1 MTEEE
6 KAEIAEYE
14 KSLKKQAKQAQKL
27 EAQLET
33 QNGFSRQIYSTDPQ
47 TLMRKKSMASAST
60 LIKKVKATMLQV
72 FKLRA
77 ELEKILAD
85 G

>member
-1 MTEEE
+1 
-6 KAEIAEYE
+6 
-14 KSLKKQAKQAQKL
+14 
-27 EAQLET
+27 
-33 QNGFSRQIYSTDPQ
+33 
-47 TLMRKKSMASAST
+47 MASAST
-60 LIKKVKATMLQV
+60 LIKKVKGTMIDV

>member
-1 MTEEE
+1 
-6 KAEIAEYE
+6 
-14 KSLKKQAKQAQKL
+14 
-27 EAQLET
+27 
-33 QNGFSRQIYSTDPQ
+33 
-47 TLMRKKSMASAST
+47 MASAST
-60 LIKKVKATMLQV
+60 LIKKVKATMIDV